1 MRAHLSINVRDVKKS
16 VAFYQNV
23 FGVPPQKQTD
33 NYAKFDLQSPPLNFS
48 MLTAKDGRIPSRV
61 NHLGVEVVSAKEVSE
76 WKKALESK
84 GIETLTEEG
93 TNCCFAIQDKV
104 WFKDPDGNSWEVF
117 FVHEQLPTEAAE
129 PPKSK
134 NSCSASGCC

>member
-1 MRAHLSINVRDVKKS
+1 MRAHVSMNVTDVKKS

-33 NYAKFDLQSPPLNFS
+33 TYAKFDLANPALNFS
-48 MLTAKDGRIPSRV
+48 MLATKEGRLLSRV
-61 NHLGVEVVSAKEVSE
+61 NHLGIEVKSSEEVSK
-76 WKKALESK
+76 WKQELEAK
-84 GIETLTEEG
+84 GVETLTEEE

-129 PPKSK
+129 PPKSQK
-134 NSCSASGCC
+134 SCSTSGCC